1 MLRCPPQ
8 GACWTGAQ
16 PARPTSLLSPGHPP
30 SILHG
35 TLLGHHIPLHL
46 GPLPR
51 GLLRTRVN
59 KCSLDD
65 VRISRIYTPTRGIRG
80 CAVQCVYLW
89 TAVSN
94 VAGAFDRATSPPAP
108 GPAPLSPRGVVGAL
122 RSLAWRVQRAR
133 RDRNLHFS
141 ERRGVFLHVLTSHL
155 VKGLAYCFKLGCW
168 LIEFFF
174 FLNAGEVFQQTCF
187 MTISE

>member
-1 MLRCPPQ
+1 MFAFHGYTHPREGF
-8 GACWTGAQ
+8 GA
-16 PARPTSLLSPGHPP
+16 ARFSAFTFGRRFRTLPGRSTVRRPR
-30 SILHG
+30 
-35 TLLGHHIPLHL
+35 
-46 GPLPR
+46 PLPGR
-51 GLLRTRVN
+51 R
-59 KCSLDD
+59 
-65 VRISRIYTPTRGIRG
+65 
-80 CAVQCVYLW
+80 
-89 TAVSN
+89 
-94 VAGAFDRATSPPAP
+94 
-108 GPAPLSPRGVVGAL
+108 PAPLSPRGVVGAL

-187 MTISE
+187 MTISD